1 MEIYISAFMIFYRP
15 NTKLPRS
22 AATGD
27 CRVRLSI
34 CCAERKVRMEYII
47 ETKTGE
53 KKKFSSTPDEIYK
66 NRCAMESGRNGV
78 LQSIVYFRDDE
89 SMGIAAGCGI
99 PDCWNCGRNCRYFTA
114 PESYFNTVE

>member
-1 MEIYISAFMIFYRP
+1 
-15 NTKLPRS
+15 
-22 AATGD
+22 
-27 CRVRLSI
+27 
-34 CCAERKVRMEYII
+34 MEYII

-78 LQSIVYFRDDE
+78 LQSIVYFRDVE